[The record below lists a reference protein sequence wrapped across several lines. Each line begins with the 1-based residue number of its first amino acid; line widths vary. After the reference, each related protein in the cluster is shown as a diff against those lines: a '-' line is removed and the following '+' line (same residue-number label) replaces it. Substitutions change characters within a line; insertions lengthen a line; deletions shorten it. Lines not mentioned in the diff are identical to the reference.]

1 MFKFRFLSLVVI
13 SMMLILGFVATPLL
27 ADSGGIKVDDDLVC
41 SDVDRETNFL
51 ASGVT
56 AYVWLNNPPV
66 AYGATPALPSEIN
79 NASGS
84 NKKNLPVSSPGLAF
98 TQCPFPDDSY
108 FWAPFT
114 TPGASGVYTI
124 TVFDPSGLDVVGN
137 DTWRQ

>member
-1 MFKFRFLSLVVI
+1 MFKFRFFSLVVI

-27 ADSGGIKVDDDLVC
+27 ADSGGIKVDDDSVC
-41 SDVDRETNFL
+41 ADVDRETNL
-51 ASGVT
+51 LSNSAT
-56 AYVWLNNPPV
+56 AYVWLNNPPAV
-66 AYGATPALPSEIN
+66 YGATPVLPSEIN

-84 NKKNLPVSSPGLAF
+84 NKKNAAVSSPTLYF

-114 TPGASGVYTI
+114 TPGVSGVYTI
-124 TVFDPSGLDVVGN
+124 TVFDPAGVDVVGN